1 MPISDAEKLRLLNL
15 AYNQMQ
21 ADVKRILP
29 DLFRGDAQAL
39 TTDASGY
46 IYLPTNAFEVEVLVK
61 TSGKLPIDPIS
72 KTLKYQATGWY
83 DDGMQT
89 SGDGIGKRRIM
100 FRNAGAAHASL
111 AVTVDILIEYPEL
124 TALDSIPYPFVQQR
138 YLNMLTELQAFMF
151 AMEGGKEAA
160 GTAEKHW
167 NMYQFLLGQLKKDR
181 LNKLPEF
188 IASSHNDAGDASF
201 GPHYNQ
207 S

>member
-29 DLFRGDAQAL
+29 DLFRGDTQSL

-46 IYLPTNAFEVEVLVK
+46 IYLPTNAFEVEVIVLTSSKEPLDPLPK
-61 TSGKLPIDPIS
+61 TN
-72 KTLKYQATGWY
+72 KYRGTGWY
-83 DDGMQT
+83 HDGMQT

-100 FRNAGAAHASL
+100 VRNGGNAHTSL
-111 AVTVDILIEYPEL
+111 ALSVDILIEYPEL
-124 TALDSIPYPFVQQR
+124 TALDGIPYPFVQQR
-138 YLNMLTELQAFMF
+138 YMNMLTELQAFMY

-160 GTAEKHW
+160 ATAEKHW

-181 LNKLPEF
+181 LDKFPEF
-188 IASSHNDAGDASF
+188 IAVGHNDAGDGRSLPF
-201 GPHYNQ
+201 ITQ
-207 S
+207 